1 MITLLRVQGLRNL
14 QEVEL
19 RPGATLNL
27 LIGANGAG
35 KSSLLEALGL
45 LGLGRSFRTPRL
57 RHLIHHEAAA
67 AQVYVETEGGHRAGM
82 GIQRRG
88 DLQLRLDEHDVAL
101 HQLIAHFP
109 LLLMEPGSWDHF
121 SAGAVARRRL
131 LDWGLFH
138 VEPEFLRQWQRYQR
152 ALEQRNSLL
161 RQGFSDATLYR
172 VWETQMLPVALRLSE
187 WRQAYLQRLRQGLA
201 ADSVSWLPEYRIEL
215 SLDQGWEGDLQ
226 EVWESTRPRD
236 LQRGHTQRGAHR
248 ADIVLSIDGRPAQEI
263 LSRGQM
269 KIWTTLFRLKQLGIL
284 QEQGCRPC
292 LLVDDFASELD
303 QHYRGLCLQML
314 QTLQAQV
321 WLTSTDD
328 YWLQQTE
335 GVERMMFHVEQG
347 RIHNM
352 MG

>member
-1 MITLLRVQGLRNL
+1 MITRLCVQGLRNL
-14 QEVEL
+14 REVEL
-19 RPGATLNL
+19 RPGATLNV

-45 LGLGRSFRTPRL
+45 FGLGRSFRTPRL
-57 RHLIHHEAAA
+57 RHLIASAAEAAH
-67 AQVYVETEGGHRAGM
+67 VYVETEGGHRAGI

-101 HQLIAHFP
+101 HQLIARFP

-121 SAGAVARRRL
+121 SAGAMARRRL

-161 RQGFSDATLYR
+161 RQGRNDDALYS
-172 VWETQMLPVALRLSE
+172 VWEAQMLPAALQLSQ
-187 WRQAYLQRLRQGLA
+187 WRQSYLQRLRQDLA
-201 ADSVSWLPEYRIEL
+201 VDSAHWLPEQNIDIRLEP
-215 SLDQGWEGDLQ
+215 GWEGDLQ
-226 EVWESTRPRD
+226 EVWTSGRQRD

-248 ADIVLSIDGRPAQEI
+248 ADVVLSIDGRPAQEI

-269 KIWTTLFRLKQLGIL
+269 KIWTTLFRLKQLSIL
-284 QEQGCRPC
+284 QEQGIRPC
-292 LLVDDFASELD
+292 LLMDDFASELD

-314 QTLQAQV
+314 QSLRAQV